1 MTYLP
6 YLRPLPT
13 HLPAN
18 IAEGLRWC
26 VVSDGEQKKCSDMGS
41 AFQSKG
47 LRPEVKCVYGES
59 VTDCMKKIKVIDV
72 SYCQKDSD
80 INILEI

>member
-1 MTYLP
+1 MP
-6 YLRPLPT
+6 YLRTLIT

-18 IAEGLRWC
+18 IAASLRWC
-26 VVSDGEQKKCSDMGS
+26 AVSDGEQKKCADMGS

-47 LRPEVKCVYGES
+47 LRPEVKCVFGES
-59 VTDCMKKIKVIDV
+59 MTDCMQKIKVADV
-72 SYCQKDSD
+72 SYCQKDSG